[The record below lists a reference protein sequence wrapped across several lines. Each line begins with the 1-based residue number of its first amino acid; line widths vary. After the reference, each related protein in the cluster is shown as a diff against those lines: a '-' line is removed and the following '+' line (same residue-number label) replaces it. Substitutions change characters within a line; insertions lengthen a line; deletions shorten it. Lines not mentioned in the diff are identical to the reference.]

1 MPASP
6 TCVKA
11 ELVSTNGWRHCC
23 DARHNLRQNLTATRK
38 SFDIC
43 GGFNALQALK
53 DDGAPANQ
61 AEAVAEAI
69 IRHQDMSA
77 DGAITYIDQPIH
89 FATLYNNL
97 CRHSRV
103 SERLIRRKTRREV
116 NEAWPRLG
124 WCH

>member
-1 MPASP
+1 M
-6 TCVKA
+6 
-11 ELVSTNGWRHCC
+11 
-23 DARHNLRQNLTATRK
+23 RQGG

-53 DDGAPANQ
+53 DDGASANQ

-97 CRHSRV
+97 YHLPMMDDGTPMLAGAGQGQLVRDA
-103 SERLIRRKTRREV
+103 ITRE
-116 NEAWPRLG
+116 NQG
-124 WCH
+124 NGF